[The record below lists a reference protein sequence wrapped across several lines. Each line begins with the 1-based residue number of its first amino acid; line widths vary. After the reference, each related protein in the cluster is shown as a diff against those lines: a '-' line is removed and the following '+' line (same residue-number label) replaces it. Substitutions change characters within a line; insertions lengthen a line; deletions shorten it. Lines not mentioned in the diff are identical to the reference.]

1 MVATSWETLALQSE
15 RIRKLKKKK
24 RGKVL
29 MSVED
34 MLFVFLGMQV
44 VITTTIFFPRIYRS
58 VDFFPQSIDS

>member
-1 MVATSWETLALQSE
+1 MVATSWETQALQPE

-29 MSVED
+29 VSVED
-34 MLFVFLGMQV
+34 ILFIFLAVQV

-58 VDFFPQSIDS
+58 VDFFPQLIDS